1 MVEIDGILY
10 MFIDGKLYRYAN
22 LTLDKGFKITLGR
35 PGSEEVLKHM
45 LNRLLG
51 LRIKWL
57 EYRNTEHPG
66 MTEDDRSSRFDI
78 YCEDEDGNGFQVE
91 MQNWSQKHF
100 HKRAVY
106 YSSLV
111 LQDQAARARRE
122 QKQRTGN
129 KKNWDYNYKPL
140 YVVSFLNF
148 RNWISEKEVTRINQ
162 YISIYRY
169 TDIETKEELGDGT
182 NLIFIDLHS
191 FCKRPHQ
198 CTNMQ
203 DWWMYS
209 LKNMFNLTECP
220 SEVLGTEVEDL
231 FTQSELA
238 RMTLEQRL
246 KIEESIMTEN
256 DIRNSIAEQLEEGR
270 AKALAEGK
278 AEGRAEGLEIGRVE
292 GREEGLEIGR
302 EEGREIGREEGLEIG
317 REEGREEGR
326 EIGRAEGLETG
337 RAEGELAKAR
347 EVAAKLLEKGL
358 SRAEIAAIV
367 GIEESEL

>member
-1 MVEIDGILY
+1 MSNTQKTKKSPQGKMVEIDGILY

-66 MTEDDRSSRFDI
+66 MTEDDRSSRFDV

-91 MQNWSQKHF
+91 MQ
-100 HKRAVY
+100 
-106 YSSLV
+106 
-111 LQDQAARARRE
+111 
-122 QKQRTGN
+122 
-129 KKNWDYNYKPL
+129 
-140 YVVSFLNF
+140 
-148 RNWISEKEVTRINQ
+148 
-162 YISIYRY
+162 
-169 TDIETKEELGDGT
+169 
-182 NLIFIDLHS
+182 
-191 FCKRPHQ
+191 
-198 CTNMQ
+198 

-209 LKNMFNLTECP
+209 LKNMFNMTECP
-220 SEVLGTEVEDL
+220 SQILGTEVEDL

-270 AKALAEGK
+270 AANIAEGK
-278 AEGRAEGLEIGRVE
+278 AAGLAEGRAE
-292 GREEGLEIGR
+292 
-302 EEGREIGREEGLEIG
+302 
-317 REEGREEGR
+317 
-326 EIGRAEGLETG
+326 G

-347 EVAAKLLEKGL
+347 EIAAKLLEKGL

-367 GIEESEL
+367 GIEESALFIL